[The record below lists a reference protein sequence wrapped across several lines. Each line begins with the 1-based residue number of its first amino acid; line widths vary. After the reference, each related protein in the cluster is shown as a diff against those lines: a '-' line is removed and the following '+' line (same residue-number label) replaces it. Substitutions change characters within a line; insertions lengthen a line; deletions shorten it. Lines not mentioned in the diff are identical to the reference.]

1 MADNVAERY
10 TIEKDG
16 TKMTVEILV
25 DGTIKSTTGHVG
37 PQVHQNAEGFFGMLG
52 RLLGGKT
59 TITRRG
65 DNAHA
70 KHSASQRVS
79 N

>member
-10 TIEKDG
+10 TITKDG
-16 TKMTVEILV
+16 TSMTVEILL

-65 DNAHA
+65 DHQHA
-70 KHSASQRVS
+70 KQTQSARVS